1 MFRSRLFAGNDGLD
15 RVADGAEGAD
25 RELAGD
31 PEGVALL
38 QQALLRWDS
47 GCLPIFGASGRLDDE
62 TVWALAR
69 FTLERLGEDDTEGTE
84 SVLRPDLLTALD
96 EVSAEWELNVGRE
109 SEVAEVDSWLTPQLS
124 GVFSGVSTS
133 DVTFH
138 PTARSAYSAFSGVLD
153 ECEDERAFVV
163 ISGWDFWPE
172 TPIGPGVT
180 IGDALRAVA
189 QRHVRVHA
197 LINRFPV
204 VNTLIGSFGA
214 GVGNNTSAVNFLQSI
229 PGSAVI
235 HDGRAL
241 HHTPASLGIN
251 APGVFPIQL
260 GVHHQKAWVVH
271 TGERTVA
278 WVGGVDFNPNRTGA
292 TPFHDVQAQLEGRAA
307 LDVYAVLRSRWQDHP
322 DRPPTVF
329 LPVLGVTAVTGTH
342 RARVTTTF
350 GDPTQFAGLSG
361 PPYLFAPQ
369 GSTATR
375 QLLMHL
381 IAKARSY
388 IYVEDQYFVD
398 PAMGA
403 ALAAAMPN
411 LRALF
416 VVVPDANSVNGEL
429 HQAFARRRAA
439 LSPLTPHL
447 SRVAVV
453 NNFKRFV
460 HSKTWIFDDVVVMTG
475 SSNVTRRGMEHD
487 SEMSVTAGSVSGVG
501 TARQLREQLWR
512 AHLGSAAPPEGS
524 DPVAALPLFQNPP
537 SGANVSRLDW
547 TVGTD
552 PESIPL
558 ALLPLLNT
566 NQFWNIV
573 DPSCP

>member
-1 MFRSRLFAGNDGLD
+1 MFRSRLFASDDGLA
-15 RVADGAEGAD
+15 RIAEGD
-25 RELAGD
+25 HGGLRELEGD
-31 PEGVALL
+31 AESVALL
-38 QQALLRWDS
+38 QQALLRWDP
-47 GCLPIFGASGRLDDE
+47 GCLPIFGPSGRLDEE

-69 FTLERLGEDDTEGTE
+69 FAREHLDDDVVARAE
-84 SVLRPDLLTALD
+84 SGMGPEVVAALD
-96 EVSAEWELNVGRE
+96 DVSAEWELNVGRE

-153 ECEDERAFVV
+153 ECDDERAFVV

-189 QRHVRVHA
+189 QRNVRVHA

-214 GVGNNTSAVNFLQSI
+214 GVGNNTGAVNFLRSI
-229 PGSAVI
+229 PNSAVI

-241 HHTPASLGIN
+241 HHTPASLGVN
-251 APGVFPIQL
+251 APGVLPIQL

-271 TGERTVA
+271 TGQRTVA
-278 WVGGVDFNPNRTGA
+278 WVGGVDFNPNRTGS

-342 RARVTTTF
+342 RARVTATF
-350 GDPTQFAGLSG
+350 GDPQQFAGLLG

-398 PAMGA
+398 PSVGA
-403 ALAAAMPN
+403 ALAAAMPH

-416 VVVPDANSVNGEL
+416 VVVPDANSINGEL

-460 HSKTWIFDDVVVMTG
+460 HSKTWIFDDIVVMTG
-475 SSNVTRRGMEHD
+475 SSNVNRRGMEHD
-487 SEMSVTAGSVSGVG
+487 SEMSVTAGSVSGAG

-512 AHLGSAAPPEGS
+512 AHLGSAAPSEGS

-537 SGANVSRLDW
+537 AGANVSRLDW
-547 TVGTD
+547 TAGTD
-552 PESIPL
+552 PQPIPL
-558 ALLPLLNT
+558 ALLPLLSS
-566 NQFWNIV
+566 NQFWTIV

>member
-1 MFRSRLFAGNDGLD
+1 MFRSRLFAGNDGLG
-15 RVADGAEGAD
+15 RVAEDAEGAV

-475 SSNVTRRGMEHD
+475 SSNVNRRGMEHD
-487 SEMSVTAGSVSGVG
+487 SEMSVTAGSVSGAG